1 MPGPDGHHRPP
12 VRVDAVSN
20 LISVAVD
27 PCLLRRDR
35 IPHGPHIIDRAG
47 EVDWSCVGLRLT
59 EQEGGPP
66 NDAIMEWEMQDQDET
81 QIERDR
87 NVLVDWWV
95 GLAAE
100 EARRVVPKAV
110 EYGSTDLRE
119 IGRTMRDCL
128 NYRGKHTD
136 ATDAELGVYFYLVGK
151 MARWTDAI
159 REGRKVSD
167 DTLHDIGVYVRMAQR
182 IRAVGGW
189 PFNPEDGISEPQG
202 EA

>member
-1 MPGPDGHHRPP
+1 MTEGHVVVKPGQ
-12 VRVDAVSN
+12 
-20 LISVAVD
+20 ID
-27 PCLLRRDR
+27 PCILRRDLV
-35 IPHGPHIIDRAG
+35 PHGPHIVERQEEGNWTCI
-47 EVDWSCVGLRLT
+47 GLRLT
-59 EQEGGPP
+59 EQQGGPP
-66 NDAIMEWEMQDQDET
+66 NDAIMEWEMDAQHKTEKAVDT
-81 QIERDR
+81 Q
-87 NVLVDWWV
+87 VLRDWWID
-95 GLAAE
+95 LAAT
-100 EARRVVPKAV
+100 EADRVLPKAI

-151 MARWTDAI
+151 IARWTDAI

-189 PFNPEDGISEPQG
+189 PFAPEGQEGISEPEG
-202 EA
+202 RP